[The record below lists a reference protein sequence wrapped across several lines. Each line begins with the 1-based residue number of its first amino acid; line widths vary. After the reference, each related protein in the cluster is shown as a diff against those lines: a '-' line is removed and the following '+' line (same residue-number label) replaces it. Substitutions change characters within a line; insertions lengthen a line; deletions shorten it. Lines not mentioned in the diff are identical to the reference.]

1 MNLYLLDI
9 CKYLDEVG
17 IRYSHSGK
25 NVSEGNIGI
34 QCPFCDDPSDHL
46 GIHLENKTINC
57 WRCGARG
64 TAIKLIMKL
73 ERIGFE
79 QALEKIASL
88 TSHRK
93 DLTQNR
99 TRFDSERRTGIS
111 TLTLPKESQSVLLDK
126 HRNFLI
132 KRRFDPD
139 HIFSKYDLRCVEHS
153 VDWQFR
159 LIIPIKRHGRA
170 VAWTGRDVTG
180 QAPVPYLNAPKEQ
193 CVVPVK
199 ETLYNLDSVR
209 DTAIV
214 VEGPLDVWRIGD
226 GAVCTYGT
234 KYTKQQILLLS
245 SLRRVFVLFDSDAKN
260 LAKNFGTDLSLFVPQ
275 TEVIELDS
283 GDPADMAPSDV
294 QQLRKM
300 VFGSI
305 F

>member
-9 CKYLDEVG
+9 CSYLDSKG
-17 IRYSHSGK
+17 IQYSHSGK
-25 NVSEGNIGI
+25 NVSEGNVGI

-57 WRCGARG
+57 WRCGTRG
-64 TAIKLIMKL
+64 TAVKLIMKL

-79 QALEKIASL
+79 QALERIASL
-88 TSHRK
+88 TSRRK
-93 DLTQNR
+93 DISQKW
-99 TRFDSERRTGIS
+99 TRSESEERTGLTS
-111 TLTLPKESQSVLLDK
+111 LTLPKECQNVLLDQ
-126 HRNFLI
+126 HRSFLE

-139 HIFSKYDLRCVEHS
+139 KIFSKYDLKCVEQS
-153 VDWQFR
+153 VNWKFR

-180 QAPVPYLNAPKEQ
+180 QAQVPYLNAPKEQ
-193 CVVPVK
+193 CVLPVK
-199 ETLYNLDSVR
+199 HTLYNLDSVR

-234 KYTKQQILLLS
+234 KYTRQQILLLS
-245 SLRRVFVLFDSDAKN
+245 KLRRVFVLFDSDAKN
-260 LAKNFGTDLSLFVPQ
+260 LAKNFGADLSLFVPQ
-275 TEVIELDS
+275 TEILNLDQ

-294 QQLRKM
+294 QELRKM